1 MSASTTAKTRRPV
14 RARRPQGAASAG
26 GTPEATAPP
35 MARPTRHN
43 YVRPISRPLK
53 VYAFD
58 PSIGRRLDNFMIL
71 QVPYE
76 DLKPGPT
83 GRKVAVVDFDASNGQ
98 WYEPVDLDHR
108 HLLIG
113 SGLEPT
119 EADPRFHQQ
128 MVYAVASETIR
139 RFEFA
144 LGREIRWRPKPG
156 APRDA
161 PFRSHLR
168 IFPHA
173 FQQANAFFDPGLN
186 ALVFGYFSASTGDT
200 SDSLPGQTVFTCLSH
215 DIIAHETTHAIIH
228 SIRQHFS
235 EATSPDTP
243 AFHEAFADIVA
254 LFQHFSIN
262 DAVIETINRTGGL
275 LYRPELD
282 PDVRPALKDGPL
294 VGGELAEAN
303 PLVGLAKQFGEAMGT
318 RKALREALGTLPNSR
333 RLGEVFEPHARG
345 AILVAAVFD
354 AFFSIYLKRTRDL
367 MRIARAGGTVS
378 GAGDLHPDLAAR
390 LAKEA
395 TRTAEHFLAICI
407 RGVDYCP
414 PIDIQFGEFL
424 RAIVTADWNLVP
436 DDPWGYRAEIIKA
449 FRLRGIIPENVI
461 SYSEEALLWCGPMDM
476 DRDPPLCRGLDYD
489 VVRETDGESHER
501 NAERSRRNAIILNK
515 YAVDNADD
523 LGLVKDAD
531 GKVTVQTW
539 SFHPVHRVGPNGRL
553 AVDFVVEFLQQR
565 TERLLPDDPAS
576 PTFTFR
582 GGSTVMFDH
591 KGRVRYVVQKRVDS
605 AMRLARQREFHLGL
619 GDASALSPY
628 LTEPRLEQLDFAAVH
643 RGWS

>member
-1 MSASTTAKTRRPV
+1 MSASTTAAARRPV
-14 RARRPQGAASAG
+14 RTRRPQEVPSTGYTPG
-26 GTPEATAPP
+26 GTAPP
-35 MARPTRHN
+35 ATRPTRHN
-43 YVRPISRPLK
+43 YVRPTSRPLK

-58 PSIGRRLDNFMIL
+58 PSMGRKLDNFMIL
-71 QVPYE
+71 QVPFE
-76 DLKPGPT
+76 DLQPGPI

-98 WYEPVDLDHR
+98 WYEPVDLEHR
-108 HLLIG
+108 HLLIR

-139 RFEFA
+139 RFEFG

-156 APRDA
+156 AARDA

-173 FQQANAFFDPGLN
+173 FQQANAFFDPRLN
-186 ALVFGYFSASTGDT
+186 ALVFGYFSASGDD
-200 SDSLPGQTVFTCLSH
+200 SGDSLPGQTVFTCLSH

-254 LFQHFSIN
+254 LFQHFSIK

-282 PDVRPALKDGPL
+282 PDVRPAPKDSPL
-294 VGGELAEAN
+294 LGGELAEAN

-318 RKALREALGTLPNSR
+318 RKALREALGTPPNSR

-354 AFFSIYLKRTRDL
+354 AFFSMYLKRTRDL

-407 RGVDYCP
+407 RGIDYCP

-461 SYSEEALLWCGPMDM
+461 SYSEEALLWCGPMEM
-476 DRDPPLCRGLDYD
+476 DRDPPPCRGLDYD
-489 VVRETDGESHER
+489 VVRETDEESHER

-539 SFHPVHRVGPNGRL
+539 SFHPIHRIGPNGRL
-553 AVDFVVEFLQQR
+553 VVDFVVEFLQQR
-565 TERLLPDDPAS
+565 KERLLPEDPES

-591 KGRVRYVVQKRVDS
+591 KGRVRYVVQKRLDN

-619 GDASALSPY
+619 GNASALSPY